1 MGGDGLSKLKESQ
14 DSEMLQAAWEQFL
27 KLCWA
32 LSE

>member
-1 MGGDGLSKLKESQ
+1 MGGDGLSKIKESQ
-14 DSEMLQAAWEQFL
+14 GEMLQAAWEQFL